1 MYFRSS
7 VICLILFLKTF
18 ELLHCNENSFESFH
32 KKLFLNFDSKYFKT
46 KSNQSILSLSREN
59 LVLLTEYSS
68 YNISS
73 NELNQQNI
81 SFELRSIPSDQSFS
95 DSLDT
100 SRYEFK
106 IKELQKVSFKVYPLE
121 DRSISLPK
129 LFIVATVTG
138 ASIAVVHK
146 HQSKAWWQEKRTR
159 FHFQND
165 WEYALW
171 IDKLGHWWGAA
182 SLQHLFSSS
191 MRWSNFSYET
201 SNILGSFFALS
212 YQLYVETY
220 DGFAPNWGFSPG
232 DALFDF
238 GGAFYPLVQYYYPFF
253 KNINLK
259 MSYYP
264 SKRLL
269 KKDPLDSLY
278 KNKFVI
284 DDYEGQSFYLSFKI
298 NNFLPQNLEKYWPDF
313 LCLAIGYQMRNWN
326 GYGVADQNYYFALDF
341 DFEQIPLYGQFWQ
354 FLKNTF
360 NLIHFPSPAIKFS
373 KNKISFAIAY

>member
-1 MYFRSS
+1 MIIRIIES
-7 VICLILFLKTF
+7 VLIILLVSNSFLFGKDFGEKTF
-18 ELLHCNENSFESFH
+18 H
-32 KKLFLNFDSKYFKT
+32 KDLFLNFEKKSFSSDKLHSLLSISNKEFESITADQFRLKNSSLSKD
-46 KSNQSILSLSREN
+46 QSILDSKTTFSNQFISDTLDQN
-59 LVLLTEYSS
+59 L
-68 YNISS
+68 
-73 NELNQQNI
+73 
-81 SFELRSIPSDQSFS
+81 
-95 DSLDT
+95 
-100 SRYEFK
+100 YEFK
-106 IKELQKVSFKVYPLE
+106 IKELQKIQYQIPSIEQKK
-121 DRSISLPK
+121 ISLPK
-129 LFIVATVTG
+129 LFFVTALTG
-138 ASIAVVHK
+138 VSIAVVHK
-146 HQSKAWWQEKRTR
+146 HQSQAWWQEKRTR

-171 IDKLGHWWGAA
+171 IDKLGHWWGATA
-182 SLQHLFSSS
+182 LQHLFSSS
-191 MRWSNFSYET
+191 LRWSNFSYET
-201 SNILGSFFALS
+201 SNILGSLFALS

-238 GGAFYPLVQYYYPFF
+238 GGAVYPLVQYYSPFF

-259 MSYYP
+259 LSYYP

-269 KKDPLDSLY
+269 KKDPLDTLY

-284 DDYEGQSFYLSFKI
+284 DDYEGQSFYLSFKV
-298 NNFLPQNLEKYWPDF
+298 NNFLPESIEKYWPDF

-326 GYGVADQNYYFALDF
+326 GYGVADENYYFVLDF

>member
-1 MYFRSS
+1 MYIRSS
-7 VICLILFLKTF
+7 GICLIIFLISF
-18 ELLHCNENSFESFH
+18 ELLHCNENSFEFLH
-32 KKLFLNFDSKYFKT
+32 KNLLLNFDSKYFT
-46 KSNQSILSLSREN
+46 SESNRSILSLFRKNSG
-59 LVLLTEYSS
+59 LLTKYSNYDNS
-68 YNISS
+68 L
-73 NELNQQNI
+73 NESIQQNI
-81 SFELRSIPSDQSFS
+81 FFELKPILSDQFLT

-106 IKELQKVSFKVYPLE
+106 IRELQKVNFRFY
-121 DRSISLPK
+121 SIEERRVSLQK
-129 LFIVATVTG
+129 LFFVASVTG

-146 HQSKAWWQEKRTR
+146 HQTKAWWQEKRTN

-171 IDKLGHWWGAA
+171 IDKFGHWWGATA
-182 SLQHLFSSS
+182 IQHLFSSS
-191 MRWSNFSYET
+191 LRWSNFSYET
-201 SNILGSFFALS
+201 SNILGSLFALS

-238 GGAFYPLVQYYYPFF
+238 GGAVYPIFQYYYPFF

-259 MSYYP
+259 MSYFP

-298 NNFLPQNLEKYWPDF
+298 NNFLPQSIERYWPDF

-326 GYGVADQNYYFALDF
+326 GYGVADENYYLALDF
-341 DFEQIPLYGQFWQ
+341 DFEQIPLHGQFWQ

>member
-1 MYFRSS
+1 MIIRIIES
-7 VICLILFLKTF
+7 VLIILLVSNSFLFGKDFGEKTF
-18 ELLHCNENSFESFH
+18 H
-32 KKLFLNFDSKYFKT
+32 KDLFLNFEKKSFSSDKLHSLLSISNKEFESITADQFRLKNSSLSKD
-46 KSNQSILSLSREN
+46 QSILDSKTTFSNQFISDTLDQN
-59 LVLLTEYSS
+59 L
-68 YNISS
+68 
-73 NELNQQNI
+73 
-81 SFELRSIPSDQSFS
+81 
-95 DSLDT
+95 
-100 SRYEFK
+100 YEFK
-106 IKELQKVSFKVYPLE
+106 IQELQKIQYQIPSIEQKK
-121 DRSISLPK
+121 ISLPK
-129 LFIVATVTG
+129 LFFVTALTG
-138 ASIAVVHK
+138 VSIAVVHK
-146 HQSKAWWQEKRTR
+146 HQSQAWWQEKRTR

-171 IDKLGHWWGAA
+171 IDKLGHWWGATA
-182 SLQHLFSSS
+182 LQHLFSSS
-191 MRWSNFSYET
+191 LRWSNFSYET
-201 SNILGSFFALS
+201 SNILGSLFALS

-238 GGAFYPLVQYYYPFF
+238 GGAVYPLVQYYSPFF

-259 MSYYP
+259 LSYYP

-269 KKDPLDSLY
+269 KKDPLDTLY

-284 DDYEGQSFYLSFKI
+284 DDYEGQSFYLSFKV
-298 NNFLPQNLEKYWPDF
+298 NNFLPESIEKYWPDF

-326 GYGVADQNYYFALDF
+326 GYGVADENYYFVLDF